1 MKKLFIISLITF
13 LYSCG
18 YTSVYQDQEKKNLL
32 INVKNMRGDTE
43 MNNFIKNELKIAS
56 DLNSNNIYNISYD
69 TEYEKIILAKDS
81 TGKATDFRLDMNV
94 NFLII
99 SNENRQIS
107 FNENFKIKDNDE
119 NFEQT
124 KYEKEIKK
132 NFSKSVREKLIL
144 YLLTINDN

>member
-1 MKKLFIISLITF
+1 
-13 LYSCG
+13 
-18 YTSVYQDQEKKNLL
+18 
-32 INVKNMRGDTE
+32 MRGDTE